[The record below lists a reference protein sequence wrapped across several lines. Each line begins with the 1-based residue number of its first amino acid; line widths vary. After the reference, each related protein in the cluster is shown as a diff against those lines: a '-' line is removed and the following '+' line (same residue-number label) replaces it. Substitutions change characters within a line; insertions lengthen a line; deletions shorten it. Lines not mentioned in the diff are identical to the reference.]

1 MSPKVP
7 ELAMAYDLAI
17 GPCKSFDF
25 EHGAFWRELI
35 ALADWRNWSTD
46 SYARNYYR
54 TGELRF
60 ETTKKYMNK
69 PDSVLPTGEYG
80 VVNQFMNAA
89 RVIPARYPEVHN
101 REVANLQWPM
111 PPVAGF
117 NTVPSEPKRKA
128 G

>member
-1 MSPKVP
+1 
-7 ELAMAYDLAI
+7 
-17 GPCKSFDF
+17 
-25 EHGAFWRELI
+25 
-35 ALADWRNWSTD
+35 
-46 SYARNYYR
+46 
-54 TGELRF
+54 
-60 ETTKKYMNK
+60 MNK

-117 NTVPSEPKRKA
+117 NTVPLSRK
-128 G
+128 GKPDDK

>member
-1 MSPKVP
+1 
-7 ELAMAYDLAI
+7 
-17 GPCKSFDF
+17 
-25 EHGAFWRELI
+25 
-35 ALADWRNWSTD
+35 
-46 SYARNYYR
+46 
-54 TGELRF
+54 
-60 ETTKKYMNK
+60 MNK